1 MSAPAQPVPK
11 RRWGGSLLLALAE
24 LRHRF
29 TKRPWACIETAGVNE
44 RGELMVSCRWNAA
57 FTRSLRDLG
66 LEGITE
72 EELVQLFL
80 VLLGR
85 VTQDQ
90 LQGGEDVVN
99 PEATPL
105 LSGEHGN
112 IIKR

>member
-1 MSAPAQPVPK
+1 MSFAAQPTPK
-11 RRWGGSLLLALAE
+11 RRPGGSLLLALAE

-29 TKRPWACIETAGVNE
+29 SKRPWACIETTGVDE
-44 RGELMVSCRWNAA
+44 HGELMVSCRWNAA

-80 VLLGR
+80 VMVGR
-85 VTQDQ
+85 VTQDH
-90 LQGGEDVVN
+90 LQGGEDAVN